1 NIIVAKALLVGLVA
15 GAAVEEP
22 DAVPRRMH
30 QKLTLMDRPDAI
42 GGEIDIVSGEP
53 SGQYAV
59 GAERQIK
66 RCGAIA
72 HEHHRELDGET
83 VLRIADRPP
92 HAVHKPAAREAIHPT
107 GTAILG
113 RFPLHQQLQVARV
126 ATVDLEARGT
136 QLAHEPALVL
146 LASSYSGARSF
157 VGNPM

>member
-1 NIIVAKALLVGLVA
+1 MEARAHAADHEQRLSRHLAQTRPMENEVRRKSLRRLLQPIGESDRHAAAQGPSCQANIIVAKALLVGLVA

-66 RCGAIA
+66 
-72 HEHHRELDGET
+72 
-83 VLRIADRPP
+83 
-92 HAVHKPAAREAIHPT
+92 
-107 GTAILG
+107 
-113 RFPLHQQLQVARV
+113 
-126 ATVDLEARGT
+126 
-136 QLAHEPALVL
+136 
-146 LASSYSGARSF
+146 
-157 VGNPM
+157 